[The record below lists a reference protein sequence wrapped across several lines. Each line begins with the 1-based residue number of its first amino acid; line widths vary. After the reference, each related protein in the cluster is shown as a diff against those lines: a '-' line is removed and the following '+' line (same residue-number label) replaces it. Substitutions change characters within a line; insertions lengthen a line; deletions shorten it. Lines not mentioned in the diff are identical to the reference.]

1 LNKIKSSGT
10 IVETDSE
17 VTMEL
22 KTLSPLLASIKKE
35 NVYTV
40 PADYFANFRVATPA
54 TDKTGQVLA
63 LQRSPIRWMR
73 YAAAAVVVGIIAIGG
88 IFLLKNNTGGND
100 YTSTIANTFS
110 KPLSTIS
117 DDAIISYLKQSP
129 ADLDVTPAIFD
140 DNKINVGSLE
150 KQLLNDIPDSTIQE
164 YLQENQE
171 PGEKDIKGI

>member
-1 LNKIKSSGT
+1 
-10 IVETDSE
+10 
-17 VTMEL
+17 MEL

-88 IFLLKNNTGGND
+88 IFLLKNNTGNG

-117 DDAIISYLKQSP
+117 DDAIVSYLKQSP
-129 ADLDVTPAIFD
+129 ADLDVTPATFD
-140 DNKINVGSLE
+140 DNKINIGSFAE
-150 KQLLNDIPDSTIQE
+150 QLLNDIPDSTIQE
-164 YLQENQE
+164 YLQENNE
-171 PGEKDIKGI
+171 PGDKDIKGI